1 MSKNLIIYL
10 EPEYIEET
18 PSIDVVQLPDNIP
31 VEESVEKYITENYFP
46 IAPGSFV
53 ISDPTCGTFATGGPD
68 CDYDNEGDEEPYL
81 SWWFEIS
88 DVKKM

>member
-18 PSIDVVQLPDNIP
+18 PAIDVVQLPDNAP
-31 VEESVEKYITENYFP
+31 VEESIEKYIKKNYFP

-53 ISDPTCGTFATGGPD
+53 IYDPTCGSFATGGSD
-68 CDYDNEGDEEPYL
+68 CDYDNEEDEEPYL

>member
-10 EPEYIEET
+10 EPGYIEET
-18 PSIDVVQLPDNIP
+18 PAIDVVQLPDNAP
-31 VEESVEKYITENYFP
+31 VEESVEEYIKKNYFP

-53 ISDPTCGTFATGGPD
+53 IYDPTCGSFATGGSD
-68 CDYDNEGDEEPYL
+68 CDYDNEEDEEMYL